1 MQVCRLAIFCGLI
14 FSIVAF
20 NSLPVKA
27 SNIIFQEVS
36 GQDSSILDR
45 SGLDALSNIGLNFS
59 RVESTAIPVREP
71 GFDYNIG
78 FAILPPSSD
87 SNVRGTTYTF
97 MYDKTTKQTIPLFGK
112 EEFLGNLLF
121 DVDTYKLNIADRYLN
136 EDNQLDLGNFSIN
149 VSFDYTNLKPTIFLT
164 NAIGDDLPLLN
175 IIPFTNLMVDLE
187 DSSLYFRFEA
197 IITQQFSDF
206 LMDAGATE
214 SVAGVKVLEGRGDR
228 NFVEVSPKSVPESN
242 SVLTLF
248 FGAGLVTLLKKNTKR
263 EN

>member
-1 MQVCRLAIFCGLI
+1 MQVYRLDIFCGLVSSI
-14 FSIVAF
+14 FAF
-20 NSLPVKA
+20 YSFPVKA

-36 GQDSSILDR
+36 GQDSSVLDR

-59 RVESTAIPVREP
+59 RVESTATPVREP

-87 SNVRGTTYTF
+87 SSVRGTTYTF
-97 MYDKTTKQTIPLFGK
+97 MYDKATEQTIPLFGK
-112 EEFLGNLLF
+112 EEFSGHLLF
-121 DVDTYKLNIADRYLN
+121 DVDTSKLNIPDRYLN
-136 EDNQLDLGNFSIN
+136 EQNQLDLGNFSIN
-149 VSFDYTNLKPTIFLT
+149 VSFDSTNLQPTIFLT
-164 NAIGDDLPLLN
+164 NIIGNNLPLLN

-187 DSSLYFRFEA
+187 DRSLYFRFEA
-197 IITQQFSDF
+197 TITQQFSDF

-228 NFVEVSPKSVPESN
+228 NFIEVSPENIPESN

-248 FGAGLVTLLKKNTKR
+248 FAAGSAFFLTKDKKI
-263 EN
+263 